1 MIDEKTWKEAIS
13 TNMVDGLEPSDYLK
27 KLIEENIKG
36 NITSEEIIEKL
47 KEYYE
52 ERKDWSI
59 YW

>member
-52 ERKDWSI
+52 ERKD
-59 YW
+59 

>member
-1 MIDEKTWKEAIS
+1 MIDKETWEEAIS
-13 TNMVDGLEPSDYLK
+13 TNVTDGLEPSDYLK

-52 ERKDWSI
+52 EKND
-59 YW
+59 